1 MDKTPSSK
9 IIFFFLFLGFL
20 AGLFINIGDSF
31 LGINLYNIL
40 DLVGKIFLNSLKMIV
55 VPLIMS
61 SLIYNISSF
70 SSADDLSNIGIK
82 TIVFYLITSFSA
94 VIIGITVVNFIEPG
108 LINGS
113 GAANIVG
120 LSTNYNISEIINSQ
134 DSYSLNSF
142 LLSIFSGNM
151 FYSIANGNMLFI
163 IFFSVIFGLALRSST
178 SNSIDTIKN
187 FWEGAYLVFLKIM
200 SYILFFTP
208 YGVFCLVAK
217 ATINFSPDSYI
228 ILLSFFS
235 TVIIG
240 LMLHVFVFYP
250 LVLFIFK
257 RNILDHFKGM
267 SSALLMAFSSSSS
280 LATIPVTT
288 KCLISKLGYK
298 EEHVNFIIPFGA
310 TINMDGTA
318 LFECV
323 AVIFIAQ
330 LYGVDLSYIDQFL
343 ILSLALITS
352 IGVAGIPSASF
363 VAIIVILSSVGLPLE
378 AVGIILGIDRVLDM
392 LRTSVNVFG
401 DSCCV
406 SALSSKEQ
414 N

>member
-1 MDKTPSSK
+1 MEKIPSSK
-9 IIFFFLFLGFL
+9 IIFIFLFLGFL
-20 AGLFINIGDSF
+20 TGLLIDVNDNF
-31 LGINLYNIL
+31 LGLNLYNFFSII
-40 DLVGKIFLNSLKMIV
+40 GEIFLNSLKMIV

-61 SLIYNISSF
+61 SLIHNVSSF
-70 SSADDLSNIGIK
+70 SNTNDLSNLGIK
-82 TIVFYLITSFSA
+82 TIAFYMVTSFA
-94 VIIGITVVNFIEPG
+94 AIIIGITVVNIIQPG
-108 LINGS
+108 LINGE

-120 LSTNYNISEIINSQ
+120 LSTNHNISEIINSK

-142 LLSIFSGNM
+142 LLNIFSGNM

-163 IFFSVIFGLALRSST
+163 IFFSIVFGLALRSSS
-178 SNSIDTIKN
+178 SNSFETIKN
-187 FWEGAYLVFLKIM
+187 FWQGAYLVFLKIM

-217 ATINFSPDSYI
+217 ATINFSPDSYL

-240 LMLHVFVFYP
+240 LLLHIFVFYP

-257 RNILDHFKGM
+257 RNFLNHFKGM

-288 KCLISKLGYK
+288 KCLINKLNYK
-298 EEHVNFIIPFGA
+298 EDRVNFIIPFGA

-330 LYGVDLSYIDQFL
+330 LYGVDLSYVDQFL
-343 ILSLALITS
+343 VLSLALITS

-406 SALSSKEQ
+406 SVLSNQK

>member
-1 MDKTPSSK
+1 MEKIPSSK
-9 IIFFFLFLGFL
+9 IIFIFLFLGFMT
-20 AGLFINIGDSF
+20 GLLIDVEDNF
-31 LGINLYNIL
+31 LGINIYNL
-40 DLVGKIFLNSLKMIV
+40 LNLMGQIFLNSLKMIV

-70 SSADDLSNIGIK
+70 SSTNDLSNLGIK
-82 TIVFYLITSFSA
+82 TIVFYLVTSFSA
-94 VIIGITVVNFIEPG
+94 VIIGITVVNIVQPG
-108 LINGS
+108 LINGV

-120 LSTNYNISEIINSQ
+120 LSTDYNISEFVNSQ

-142 LLSIFSGNM
+142 LLNIFSGNI
-151 FYSIANGNMLFI
+151 FYSIGNGNMLFI
-163 IFFSVIFGLALRSST
+163 IFFSIVFGLALRSSS
-178 SNSIDTIKN
+178 SNSINTIKN
-187 FWEGAYLVFLKIM
+187 FWEGMYHIFLKIM

-240 LMLHVFVFYP
+240 LLLHMFVFYP
-250 LVLFIFK
+250 LVLFVFK
-257 RNILDHFKGM
+257 RNILDHFNGM

-288 KCLISKLGYK
+288 KCLINKLNYK

-330 LYGVDLSYIDQFL
+330 LYGVDLSYVDQFL
-343 ILSLALITS
+343 VLSLALITS

-406 SALSSKEQ
+406 SSLSNQK

>member
-31 LGINLYNIL
+31 LGINLYNIF
-40 DLVGKIFLNSLKMIV
+40 DLVGQIFLNSLKMIV

-70 SSADDLSNIGIK
+70 TSTNDLSNIGIK
-82 TIVFYLITSFSA
+82 TIAFYLVTSFSA
-94 VIIGITVVNFIEPG
+94 IIIGITVVNFIEPG

-120 LSTNYNISEIINSQ
+120 LSANHNISEIINSQ

-142 LLSIFSGNM
+142 LLNIFSGNM

-163 IFFSVIFGLALRSST
+163 IFFSIIFGLALRSSS

-240 LMLHVFVFYP
+240 LMLHMFVFYP

-363 VAIIVILSSVGLPLE
+363 VAIIVILSSVGLPL
-378 AVGIILGIDRVLDM
+378 G
-392 LRTSVNVFG
+392 
-401 DSCCV
+401 SCWNN
-406 SALSSKEQ
+406 SR

>member
-1 MDKTPSSK
+1 MEKIPSSK
-9 IIFFFLFLGFL
+9 IIFIFLFLGFL
-20 AGLFINIGDSF
+20 TGLLIDVNDNF
-31 LGINLYNIL
+31 LGLNLYNFFSII
-40 DLVGKIFLNSLKMIV
+40 GEIFLNSLKMIV

-61 SLIYNISSF
+61 SLIYNVSSF
-70 SSADDLSNIGIK
+70 SNTNDLSNLGIK
-82 TIVFYLITSFSA
+82 TIAFYMATSFA
-94 VIIGITVVNFIEPG
+94 AIIIGITVVNIIQPG
-108 LINGS
+108 LINGE

-120 LSTNYNISEIINSQ
+120 LSTNHNISEIINSK

-142 LLSIFSGNM
+142 LLNIFSGNM

-163 IFFSVIFGLALRSST
+163 IFFSIVFGLALRSSS
-178 SNSIDTIKN
+178 SNSFETIKN
-187 FWEGAYLVFLKIM
+187 FWEGTYLVFLKIM

-217 ATINFSPDSYI
+217 ATINFSPDSYL

-240 LMLHVFVFYP
+240 LLLHIFVFYP
-250 LVLFIFK
+250 LILFIFK
-257 RNILDHFKGM
+257 RNFLNHFKGM

-288 KCLISKLGYK
+288 KCLINNLNYK
-298 EEHVNFIIPFGA
+298 EDRVNFIIPFGA

-330 LYGVDLSYIDQFL
+330 LYGVDLSYVDQFL
-343 ILSLALITS
+343 VLSLALITS

-406 SALSSKEQ
+406 SVLSNQK